1 MPLTDDDRLADAKKK
16 LRREV
21 RLTRA
26 KAKRERA
33 RRERGLSDPNDIT
46 TWDNEEIEEGR
57 PRNDQGTFAGRPPKI
72 PPRLFKQIRDEKYKR
87 KLTVARDKLIAG
99 QPDAADVV
107 LEIARDEKAPYKDRL
122 AAALALLDRGFGKAV
137 QPVAVQAAVA
147 VGVGFQ
153 GAPPT
158 LSEGVPEWQSI
169 VDQMLSMD
177 VTEPESVVHSHAIL
191 GRKEGGQEPAAFGGY
206 SGFGE
211 PPSRVRVVDSPDDEA
226 DLLRMLHEHPQDP
239 G

>member
-1 MPLTDDDRLADAKKK
+1 MPHASRRAQREREAEELASAEARIEEKRADITRWDDDEL
-16 LRREV
+16 
-21 RLTRA
+21 
-26 KAKRERA
+26 
-33 RRERGLSDPNDIT
+33 
-46 TWDNEEIEEGR
+46 EEGR
-57 PRNDQGTFAGRPPKI
+57 LKNATGNFVGRPPKI

-153 GAPPT
+153 GAPPP
-158 LSEGVPEWQSI
+158 GDANAPEWQSL

-177 VTEPESVVHSHAIL
+177 VTEPESV
-191 GRKEGGQEPAAFGGY
+191 
-206 SGFGE
+206 
-211 PPSRVRVVDSPDDEA
+211 
-226 DLLRMLHEHPQDP
+226 
-239 G
+239 